1 MYKITNIDTLGTD
14 YTVANREGKIIKNVK
29 IIQHTDILNA
39 ALGEYNDAVESI
51 SSYLE
56 KSVAVLEGNEDVDTH
71 NVYWHATTDE
81 EVELSVIIEYAVK
94 HGYDTVIMEHLE
106 LLNE

>member
-14 YTVANREGKIIKNVK
+14 YTVANRDGKIIKNVK

-39 ALGEYNDAVESI
+39 ALGVYNDSFESI
-51 SSYLE
+51 SAYLE
-56 KSVAVLEGNEDVDTH
+56 KSVAVLAGNEDINMHD
-71 NVYWHATTDE
+71 VYWHATSDE
-81 EVELSVIIEYAVK
+81 EVELSAIIEYAVK

-106 LLNE
+106 VSNE